1 MLLAYLDSE
10 DWRIENEL
18 TELRNRIRFRKIEI
32 VDVVEL
38 LLLMQR
44 KDDFA
49 EFSRNVIYLLH
60 VKLWGVEMSQHVQVM
75 AFRKRAKNRG
85 YKDIHI
91 RQTELSGLYWLSA
104 REPVLGSRVEG
115 KITIERMMKVCR

>member
-18 TELRNRIRFRKIEI
+18 TELRNRIRFRKIDI

-38 LLLMQR
+38 LLIMQR

-60 VKLWGVEMSQHVQVM
+60 LEKPE
-75 AFRKRAKNRG
+75 
-85 YKDIHI
+85 
-91 RQTELSGLYWLSA
+91 
-104 REPVLGSRVEG
+104 
-115 KITIERMMKVCR
+115 